1 MKVRY
6 CKFIGCPRL
15 LTAATARGEQPYGM
29 CNQQMPD
36 EQPHWST
43 CQSVSREKC
52 QELRR
57 ELKARREVQG

>member
-15 LTAATARGEQPYGM
+15 VTATTGKGERPFAQ

-36 EQPHWST
+36 TAIYWVDCSA
-43 CQSVSREKC
+43 VSREKC
-52 QELRR
+52 KELRQEL
-57 ELKARREVQG
+57 KKHREVQP